1 LYHLHRAL
9 LQMLKPSLVCFGC
22 ILLVHQIGD
31 STWSL
36 NKTKLWGLVMKL
48 SLLLA
53 ASQRKVQAEIEYKCA
68 KQSLWI
74 WITQQSFLPQH
85 IFNITGDWLGLLHFK
100 IASYF
105 QFLHA
110 GVKGIME
117 PCKAWALEDVNFGSV
132 SSTLSI
138 PMSTAYQIDTI
149 WGIGFSISTSYFCN
163 EFDQPEL
170 EQNLRHLSN
179 FSKHMTLPI
188 SSMYHSLPIICPTL

>member
-1 LYHLHRAL
+1 MHIVVTWKGTFGYR
-9 LQMLKPSLVCFGC
+9 VCIAILTTIWVFVYCTTSIEPFFKCLSPPWFVFGY

-36 NKTKLWGLVMKL
+36 NKTKLWGWMMKL

-74 WITQQSFLPQH
+74 WITQQSFLPHH

-110 GVKGIME
+110 GVKGIT
-117 PCKAWALEDVNFGSV
+117 ALQSLGFWRCQFWFG
-132 SSTLSI
+132 
-138 PMSTAYQIDTI
+138 Q
-149 WGIGFSISTSYFCN
+149 
-163 EFDQPEL
+163 
-170 EQNLRHLSN
+170 
-179 FSKHMTLPI
+179 
-188 SSMYHSLPIICPTL
+188 